1 MKSIMFLVPYLF
13 LGGAETQFRN
23 LIKGLSKKNNYQITV
38 FTLFK
43 KEKKFLEN
51 IDNVDIKSIGFKFK
65 KKYKNNFLKLVSY
78 LFNYLYVSLF
88 FLFHFLFNK
97 YDVVISY
104 SMILTPFIPILK
116 LFNKKLIFSVRTAS
130 DKLYNRKYL
139 PFLYNIADIITCNSP
154 TTEKMLNDLGI
165 SNVKTILNGVNF
177 DDKSNVSIKTNNDIE
192 DIYVI
197 ARIHPIKN
205 QITVLK
211 ALKEMKNRKLFL
223 VGSVTDTKYYNQLLE
238 YIDKNNLK
246 DRVVFEGFINNIS
259 EIYKKADLI
268 ILPSYEEGL
277 PNVILESFLYKRYC
291 IASNISANRF
301 ILSEKGGLFNPDD
314 YKELVEEIIKFE
326 NKTKKQKKNILL
338 ENHYF
343 LKKEFSIKRLVNEYE
358 SLFKEDGL

>member
-23 LIKGLSKKNNYQITV
+23 LIKGLAKKNYQITV
-38 FTLFK
+38 FVLL
-43 KEKKFLEN
+43 KEEKNFLEN
-51 IDNVDIKSIGFKFK
+51 FDNVQIKFIGFKFN

-97 YDVVISY
+97 YDLVISY

-116 LFNKKLIFSVRTAS
+116 LFNKKLIYSVRTAS

-139 PFLYNIADIITCNSP
+139 SFLYNIADIITCNSP
-154 TTEKMLNDLGI
+154 TTEEILKDLGVN
-165 SNVKTILNGVNF
+165 NVKTILNGVNF
-177 DDKSNVSIKTNNDIE
+177 NDKSNVSIKKNKNIE
-192 DIYVI
+192 DIYII

-205 QITVLK
+205 QLVALK
-211 ALKEMKNRKLFL
+211 ALKAMKNRKIFL

-238 YIDKNNLK
+238 YINKNNLK
-246 DRVVFEGFINNIS
+246 DRVFFEGFVKNIS
-259 EIYKKADLI
+259 EVYRKADLI

-291 IASNISANRF
+291 IASNISANKF
-301 ILSEKGGLFNPDD
+301 ILSGRGGLFNPDN
-314 YKELVEEIIKFE
+314 YKELVEEIINFE
-326 NKTKKQKKNILL
+326 NKTKNEKKNILL

-343 LKKEFSIKRLVNEYE
+343 LKNKFSIKRLVNEYE
-358 SLFKEDGL
+358 SLFKEDEL